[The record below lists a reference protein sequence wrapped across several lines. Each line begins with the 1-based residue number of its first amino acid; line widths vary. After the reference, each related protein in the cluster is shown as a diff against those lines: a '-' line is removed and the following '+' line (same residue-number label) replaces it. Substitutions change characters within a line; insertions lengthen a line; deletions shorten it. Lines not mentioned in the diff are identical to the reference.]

1 MRVRAVI
8 FDWGGTLTPW
18 RTIDPA
24 TEWGALADAAASPGD
39 AERVTAALVDAAS
52 AAWARARDQHTSATF
67 ADICASAGVTATVA
81 AVEAYRAQ
89 WDHATYTDPDV
100 RPLLAALRERGI
112 RVGVLSNTV
121 WPREW
126 HEEIFAR
133 DGVLD
138 SFDGAVFSSELPWV
152 KPHAKAFLAAMEAV
166 GVDDPAACVYAGDR
180 PFDDIYGA
188 KSAGMRAVLVPHSEI
203 PAAQRGSVEGEPD
216 AVVQRLADL
225 LPLVDRWRG
234 A

>member
-1 MRVRAVI
+1 MTIQAVI

-18 RTIDPA
+18 RTIDPT
-24 TEWGALADAAASPGD
+24 TEWRALADAAAAPGE
-39 AERVTAALVDAAS
+39 AERVTAALVDAAG
-52 AAWARARDQHTSATF
+52 AAWQRARDEHTSSTF
-67 ADICASAGVTATVA
+67 ADVCAAAGINVTVA
-81 AVEAYRAQ
+81 AIRAYRAG
-89 WDHATYTDPDV
+89 WDHATHTDPEV
-100 RPLLAALRERGI
+100 PPLLTGLRSRGI
-112 RVGVLSNTV
+112 RTGVLSNTL

-126 HEEIFAR
+126 HEEVLAR

-138 SFDGAVFSSELPWV
+138 SFDGAIFSSELPWV

-166 GVDDPAACVYAGDR
+166 GVDDPAACVYVGDR

-188 KSAGMRAVLVPHSEI
+188 KNAGMRAVLVPHSEI
-203 PAAQRGSVEGEPD
+203 PAAQRGAVEGEPD

-225 LPLVDRWRG
+225 LALVDRWCD